1 MPVFSEVPL
10 SLERIPLA
18 DQRRC
23 VVPGFGIDVASQRAD
38 ALDEK
43 ALAFLA
49 SLREKSDAASA
60 LDLACGLGGQA
71 RRMAALGVSVAAVD
85 QQDQPTL
92 SPDALTHRGAPT
104 TLWFVQADMRHL
116 PLDLPF
122 APYDAIC
129 CQRAL
134 HYLPY
139 AEAHAV
145 LLSLK
150 ALMKKRARL
159 FVSVSGLPSELRHGY
174 VHAALPVT
182 ERFAPLGAEMALR
195 HGIESPVC
203 LYEAQDL
210 VDLLHEAGYGVQ
222 DIGVSPF
229 GNIKAVAFV

>member
-1 MPVFSEVPL
+1 MPVLSETQTPFNQSFL
-10 SLERIPLA
+10 P

-49 SLREKSDAASA
+49 SLREKSGGVSA
-60 LDLACGLGGQA
+60 LDLACGLGGQS
-71 RRMAALGVSVAAVD
+71 RRMASLGVCVAAVD

-92 SPDALTHRGAPT
+92 SPDALACQGVPPSLR
-104 TLWFVQADMRHL
+104 FVCADMRHL
-116 PLDLPF
+116 PKDLPF

-139 AEAHAV
+139 PAARS
-145 LLSLK
+145 LLTSLK
-150 ALMKKRARL
+150 SIMKDHARL

-174 VHAALPVT
+174 AHADLPVA
-182 ERFAPLGAEMALR
+182 ERFAPLGAEMAAR
-195 HGIESPVC
+195 HGIGSSVC

-222 DIGVSPF
+222 DVGVSPF